1 VEPKSW
7 PVADDRHVVV
17 LRVEPVAVPPCL
29 VDGRVFQR
37 VSGRSDPILDQSVL
51 LDLTR
56 KGIAALERA
65 RNAAVNGAIALAFR
79 EQRLKSHS
87 LAIALAPSAPDANA
101 SRRVFWRSWDA
112 IVAEQLGELSEL
124 PRSWGVSPGLRGEHH
139 RTSSTMKLEGAG
151 YSGATW
157 IVESHSDGTI
167 AVAWRDDA
175 DSVGVNEAV
184 SDYWLGK
191 PWRIAADLSLSL
203 GGRGPAFLAVATSGS
218 ETGRASLR
226 ALKIPS
232 SFDSRPSRRLPVM
245 RLSASVGR
253 CCERTITAHEPES

>member
-1 VEPKSW
+1 
-7 PVADDRHVVV
+7 
-17 LRVEPVAVPPCL
+17 
-29 VDGRVFQR
+29 
-37 VSGRSDPILDQSVL
+37 
-51 LDLTR
+51 
-56 KGIAALERA
+56 
-65 RNAAVNGAIALAFR
+65 
-79 EQRLKSHS
+79 
-87 LAIALAPSAPDANA
+87 
-101 SRRVFWRSWDA
+101 
-112 IVAEQLGELSEL
+112 
-124 PRSWGVSPGLRGEHH
+124 
-139 RTSSTMKLEGAG
+139 MKLEGAG

-226 ALKIPS
+226 ALTDPLVVRQPTLETPS
-232 SFDSRPSRRLPVM
+232 GHEIERL
-245 RLSASVGR
+245 GR
-253 CCERTITAHEPES
+253 QVLRAHDHAAHEPES